1 MLDRSEAE
9 LSEAIQRFARQCV
22 GKPDP
27 AACVRN
33 HCADL
38 VRSHHWSDNDA
49 KAVEEAA
56 LSVIE
61 QLRDVMT

>member
-1 MLDRSEAE
+1 MSDRSETE

-22 GKPDP
+22 GEADP
-27 AACVRN
+27 ARCVRT
-33 HCADL
+33 HCAEL
-38 VRSHHWSDNDA
+38 VRLHNWSQNDA

-61 QLRDVMT
+61 QLRDVLT